1 MKQFLRCEG
10 HLSSILVFL
19 LKKSYNFGIW
29 YKKLASRVVRYAVK
43 GPKPSIWAS
52 CNVLHQKLGSAAK
65 IVLIP
70 CSMQLCYQTMV
81 LCAIFSP
88 WTVGDLAPGRSRDGP
103 RCARPWPWSRH
114 TSDQSAVGA
123 RGGAKGSA
131 RCSPGDAWDSAVE
144 GCVPHQLGYPPR
156 ASLAS
161 QEVTNYGSATN
172 HGAKNTLLDRQKLRW
187 TWLRY

>member
-70 CSMQLCYQTMV
+70 CSMQLCYQTLV
-81 LCAIFSP
+81 LCAIFSRRR
-88 WTVGDLAPGRSRDGP
+88 VVDIFL
-103 RCARPWPWSRH
+103 CASSLILGVSSCGIWPLH
-114 TSDQSAVGA
+114 DQGI
-123 RGGAKGSA
+123 GGSMKMHPNKA
-131 RCSPGDAWDSAVE
+131 
-144 GCVPHQLGYPPR
+144 
-156 ASLAS
+156 
-161 QEVTNYGSATN
+161 
-172 HGAKNTLLDRQKLRW
+172 LRFS
-187 TWLRY
+187 Y